1 MSEEE
6 LTCEM
11 MFSYER
17 KVHSSQYQLIAGVD
31 EAGRGPL
38 AGPVVA
44 AAVVFPEAWYS
55 EGLPAVFKGLTD
67 SKKLTERQRE
77 RLYLALSNHPEL
89 KWSVAELDS
98 NQIDQLNILKATHKA
113 MNLALGG
120 LNQKIDHVLIDGLPV
135 PLIEIPQTAIVKG
148 DAKSYSIAAAS
159 IFAKVTRDRMMV
171 AYDKE
176 YEGYGFAKHKGYPTK
191 EHLATLERLGPSP
204 IHRLSFS
211 PLKQRELDLFA

>member
-6 LTCEM
+6 LTCEI

-55 EGLPAVFKGLTD
+55 EGLPPVFKGLTD

-191 EHLATLERLGPSP
+191 EHLAALERLGPSP

>member
-191 EHLATLERLGPSP
+191 EHLAALERLGPSP